1 MRHYNDVPLWQDVTP
16 AQWDNWKW
24 QLSHR
29 LRTLQDVEQVVDLC
43 PSERQ
48 GILEATGDFPLS
60 ITPYYASLMDADD
73 PMCPV
78 RRLAVP
84 TSHELNVAPEER
96 EDPLDEQAD
105 APVPLI
111 THRYPDRVL
120 FLITDMCS
128 MYCRHCTRRH
138 FTGEYGHAAPKPQ
151 IDRAIA
157 YIRDT
162 PAVRDV
168 LISGGDALLVGD
180 DWLEYVIS
188 RLRAIDHVEVIR
200 LGTRMPVV
208 CPQRI
213 TPELC
218 AMLRKYH
225 PIFLNTH
232 FNHPKE
238 ITPDAARACEMLA
251 DAGVPLGNQVVLLR
265 DLNDCPIVMRK
276 LMHECLKIRVR
287 PYYIYQCDLSPGL
300 SHFRTPISRGVE
312 IIEML
317 RGHTTGFAVPTFVVD
332 APGGGGK
339 IPIMPN
345 YVLSMTPERV
355 VLRNYEGVIC
365 TYTEPRYERREDPL
379 CPLCRTDH
387 SHLGGLGQLLYGD
400 RVSMEP
406 EGLERR
412 RRAHGG
418 HSHAREGVGALPVH
432 RAAEVAAGRD
442 RSGQNGHGPVATVG
456 SVADHGTGTARP
468 AGNGAFVPVEEL
480 SVLAGPTARQKQHEG
495 GST

>member
-1 MRHYNDVPLWQDVTP
+1 MRLYTDVPLWAAVT
-16 AQWDNWKW
+16 ADQWSNWKW

-29 LRTLQDVEQVVDLC
+29 LRSLDEIAQVVELTDVER
-43 PSERQ
+43 E
-48 GILEATGDFPLS
+48 GILRATGDFPLS
-60 ITPYYASLMDADD
+60 ITPYYASLMDPLDAG
-73 PMCPV
+73 CPV

-96 EDPLDEQAD
+96 DDPLDEQVD

-138 FTGEYGHAAPKPQ
+138 FTGEFGHAAPRPQ

-162 PAVRDV
+162 PEIRDV

-180 DWLEYVIS
+180 DWLEYVI
-188 RLRAIDHVEVIR
+188 RGLRAIPHVEVIR

-213 TPELC
+213 TPALC
-218 AMLRKYH
+218 AMLRRYH
-225 PIFLNTH
+225 PIYLNTH

-238 ITPDAARACEMLA
+238 ITAEAAAACAMLA

-265 DLNDCPIVMRK
+265 DLNDCPVVMK
-276 LMHECLKIRVR
+276 ALMHECIKIRVR

-300 SHFRTPISRGVE
+300 SHFRTPISRGIE
-312 IIEML
+312 IMEML
-317 RGHTTGFAVPTFVVD
+317 RGHTSGFAVPTFVVD

-339 IPIMPN
+339 IPVMPN
-345 YVLSMTPERV
+345 YVLSMSPERV

-365 TYTEPRYERREDPL
+365 SYAEPAAPPRRAGA
-379 CPLCRTDH
+379 CPLCQTDH
-387 SHLGGLGQLLYGD
+387 AQLGGIGELLYTQ
-400 RVSMEP
+400 RPALEP
-406 EGLERR
+406 QGLR
-412 RRAHGG
+412 RRARSRGG
-418 HSHAREGVGALPVH
+418 HSHALEGVAAMQGQSPPEAAATREGQA
-432 RAAEVAAGRD
+432 
-442 RSGQNGHGPVATVG
+442 
-456 SVADHGTGTARP
+456 
-468 AGNGAFVPVEEL
+468 GAFVPLEGLAVL
-480 SVLAGPTARQKQHEG
+480 SGAPGPRHE
-495 GST
+495 

>member
-1 MRHYNDVPLWQDVTP
+1 VRPYTDVPLWKDVTP
-16 AQWDNWKW
+16 EQWGNWKW

-29 LRTLQDVEQVVDLC
+29 LRTLEELEQVVELT
-43 PSERQ
+43 PEERE
-48 GILEATGDFPLS
+48 GVLRATSDFPLS
-60 ITPYYASLMDADD
+60 ITPYYASLMDPHD

-96 EDPLDEQAD
+96 MDPLDEEAD
-105 APVPLI
+105 APVPLV

-120 FLITDMCS
+120 LLITDMCS

-138 FTGEYGHAAPKPQ
+138 FTGEYGHAAPRPQ
-151 IDRAIA
+151 LDRAIA

-162 PAVRDV
+162 PEIRDV

-180 DWLEYVIS
+180 EWLEYVI
-188 RLRAIDHVEVIR
+188 RALRAIDHVEIIR

-218 AMLRKYH
+218 AMLRRYH
-225 PIFLNTH
+225 PIYLNTH

-238 ITPDAARACEMLA
+238 ITPEAARACEMLA

-265 DLNDCPIVMRK
+265 DLNDCPVVMKK

-300 SHFRTPISRGVE
+300 SHFRTPISRGLE
-312 IIEML
+312 IMEML

-339 IPIMPN
+339 IPVMPN

-365 TYTEPRYERREDPL
+365 SYTEPQYPRRADGP
-379 CPLCRTDH
+379 CPLCGTDH
-387 SHLGGLGQLLYGD
+387 RQLGGLGQLFYGAQT
-400 RVSMEP
+400 VLEP
-406 EGLERR
+406 AGLPRR
-412 RRAHGG
+412 QRAQGG
-418 HSHAREGVGALPVH
+418 HSHAREGVGAG
-432 RAAEVAAGRD
+432 RAKAVE
-442 RSGQNGHGPVATVG
+442 
-456 SVADHGTGTARP
+456 P
-468 AGNGAFVPVEEL
+468 AGETGPRPGPRGYPDGGAAFVPL
-480 SVLAGPTARQKQHEG
+480 GDMAVLAAPVAATRQGPDDGA
-495 GST
+495 

>member
-1 MRHYNDVPLWQDVTP
+1 MRLYHDVPLWRDVT
-16 AQWDNWKW
+16 AEQWNSWKW

-29 LRTLQDVEQVVDLC
+29 LRTLEEVGQLVSLTDE
-43 PSERQ
+43 ERD
-48 GILEATGDFPLS
+48 GIRLATRDFPLS
-60 ITPYYASLMDADD
+60 ITPYYAALMDADD
-73 PMCPV
+73 PSCPV

-84 TSHELNVAPEER
+84 TSHELNVGPEER

-138 FTGEYGHAAPKPQ
+138 FTGEFGHAAPKPQ

-180 DWLEYVIS
+180 EWLEYVIG
-188 RLRAIDHVEVIR
+188 RLRAISHVEIIR

-213 TPELC
+213 TDALC
-218 AMLRKYH
+218 AMLRRYH
-225 PIFLNTH
+225 PIYLNTH

-238 ITPDAARACEMLA
+238 ITPEAAAACERLA

-265 DLNDCPIVMRK
+265 DLNDCPVVMRS

-287 PYYIYQCDLSPGL
+287 PYYVYQCDLTPGL
-300 SHFRTPISRGVE
+300 AHFRTPISRGIE
-312 IIEML
+312 IMEML

-339 IPIMPN
+339 IPVMPN
-345 YVLSMTPERV
+345 YVLAATPEKI

-365 TYTEPRYERREDPL
+365 SYAEPDVPRRRGA
-379 CPLCRTDH
+379 CPVCHTDH
-387 SHLGGLGQLLYGD
+387 RHLGGLGELLYTD
-400 RVSMEP
+400 
-406 EGLERR
+406 
-412 RRAHGG
+412 RRAIEPAGLPRRLRARGG
-418 HSHAREGVGALPVH
+418 HSHALEGVGALNAQTRSRTEPPAPP
-432 RAAEVAAGRD
+432 RNGSQPAEAPAASFVALDAM
-442 RSGQNGHGPVATVG
+442 
-456 SVADHGTGTARP
+456 
-468 AGNGAFVPVEEL
+468 
-480 SVLAGPTARQKQHEG
+480 SVLSSPGPRRE
-495 GST
+495 

>member
-1 MRHYNDVPLWQDVTP
+1 MRHYNDVPLWRDVTP

-29 LRTLQDVEQVVDLC
+29 LRTLQDVEQVVELT

-48 GILEATGDFPLS
+48 GILEATSDFPLS
-60 ITPYYASLMDADD
+60 VTPYYASLMDPHD

-84 TSHELNVAPEER
+84 TSHELNIAPEER

-188 RLRAIDHVEVIR
+188 RLRAIEHVEVIR

-225 PIFLNTH
+225 PVFLNTH

-238 ITPDAARACEMLA
+238 ITPEAARACEMLA

-300 SHFRTPISRGVE
+300 SHFRTPISRGIE

-339 IPIMPN
+339 IPVMPN

-365 TYTEPRYERREDPL
+365 TYTEPRYERRDEPV

-412 RRAHGG
+412 RRSQGG
-418 HSHAREGVGALPVH
+418 HSHAKEGVGATAVH
-432 RAAEVAAGRD
+432 RTAEVAATRD
-442 RSGQNGHGPVATVG
+442 AAGPTAHLAGLNGL
-456 SVADHGTGTARP
+456 
-468 AGNGAFVPVEEL
+468 AGNGVAARSTGTDAFVPVDEL
-480 SVLAGPTARQKQHEG
+480 TVLAGPTAGQKHRDG
-495 GST
+495 GNT

>member
-1 MRHYNDVPLWQDVTP
+1 MRHYQEIPLWRDVAP
-16 AQWDNWKW
+16 EQWNNWKW
-24 QLSHR
+24 HLSHR
-29 LRTLQDVEQVVDLC
+29 LRTLEDIAQVVHLT
-43 PSERQ
+43 PEERE
-48 GILEATGDFPLS
+48 GIVRATSDFPLS
-60 ITPYYASLMDADD
+60 ITPYYASLMDPDD
-73 PMCPV
+73 PGCPV

-96 EDPLDEQAD
+96 DDPLDEQAD

-138 FTGEYGHAAPKPQ
+138 FTGEFGHAAPRPQ

-162 PAVRDV
+162 PQVRDV
-168 LISGGDALLVGD
+168 LLSGGDALLVGD
-180 DWLEYVIS
+180 DWLEYIIS
-188 RLRAIDHVEVIR
+188 RLRAIDHVEIIR

-218 AMLRKYH
+218 AMLRRHH
-225 PIFLNTH
+225 PVYLNTH

-238 ITPDAARACEMLA
+238 ITPEAAAACERLA

-265 DLNDCPIVMRK
+265 DLNDCPVVMKK
-276 LMHECLKIRVR
+276 LMHECLRIRVR

-300 SHFRTPISRGVE
+300 SHFRTSIRRGVE
-312 IIEML
+312 IMEML

-339 IPIMPN
+339 IPVMPN
-345 YVLSMTPERV
+345 YVLSMTEDKV
-355 VLRNYEGVIC
+355 ILRNYEGVIC
-365 TYTEPRYERREDPL
+365 AYTEPQHPRRDDHP
-379 CPLCRTDH
+379 CPLCATDH
-387 SHLGGLGQLLYGD
+387 SQLGGLGRLMYGGEAA
-400 RVSMEP
+400 MEP
-406 EGLERR
+406 RGLERR
-412 RRAHGG
+412 QRSVGG
-418 HSHAREGVGALPVH
+418 HSHALEGVGARHTGSSSVPGDP
-432 RAAEVAAGRD
+432 AAAP
-442 RSGQNGHGPVATVG
+442 QMP
-456 SVADHGTGTARP
+456 GT
-468 AGNGAFVPVEEL
+468 AFVPL
-480 SVLAGPTARQKQHEG
+480 GSLTPLGSGGPPDARPSG
-495 GST
+495 V

>member
-1 MRHYNDVPLWQDVTP
+1 MDPHDPL
-16 AQWDNWKW
+16 
-24 QLSHR
+24 
-29 LRTLQDVEQVVDLC
+29 
-43 PSERQ
+43 
-48 GILEATGDFPLS
+48 
-60 ITPYYASLMDADD
+60 
-73 PMCPV
+73 CPV

-96 EDPLDEQAD
+96 LDPLDEQAD

-138 FTGEYGHAAPKPQ
+138 FTGEFGHAAPKPQ

-188 RLRAIDHVEVIR
+188 RLRAIPHVEIIR

-213 TPELC
+213 TPELTD
-218 AMLRKYH
+218 MLHRYH
-225 PIFLNTH
+225 PIYLNTH
-232 FNHPKE
+232 FNHSKE
-238 ITPDAARACEMLA
+238 ITPEAAEACGRLA

-265 DLNDCPIVMRK
+265 DLNDCPIVMK
-276 LMHECLKIRVR
+276 QLMHDCLRIRVR
-287 PYYIYQCDLSPGL
+287 PYYIYQCDLTPGL
-300 SHFRTPISRGVE
+300 SHFRTPVSRGIE
-312 IIEML
+312 IMEML

-339 IPIMPN
+339 IPVMPN
-345 YVLSMTPERV
+345 YVIAMTPEKV
-355 VLRNYEGVIC
+355 ILRNYEGVIC
-365 TYTEPRYERREDPL
+365 SYAEPTAPQRPEGD
-379 CPLCRTDH
+379 CPLCHTDH
-387 SHLGGLGQLLYGD
+387 RQLEGVGGLLYGA
-400 RVSMEP
+400 RRTIEP
-406 EGLERR
+406 ADLPRR
-412 RRAHGG
+412 QRAQGG
-418 HSHAREGVGALPVH
+418 HSHALEGVGARHTEPASGG
-432 RAAEVAAGRD
+432 AAP
-442 RSGQNGHGPVATVG
+442 H
-456 SVADHGTGTARP
+456 
-468 AGNGAFVPVEEL
+468 AFVSADAVP
-480 SVLAGPTARQKQHEG
+480 VLAGRRPPERG
-495 GST
+495 RP

>member
-1 MRHYNDVPLWQDVTP
+1 MRPYIDVPLWKDVAP
-16 AQWDNWKW
+16 EQWANWKW

-29 LRTLQDVEQVVDLC
+29 LRTLAELEQVVELTAE
-43 PSERQ
+43 ERE
-48 GILEATGDFPLS
+48 GILRATADFPLS
-60 ITPYYASLMDADD
+60 ITPYYASLMDPED

-84 TSHELNVAPEER
+84 TSHELNVAAEER
-96 EDPLDEQAD
+96 LDPLDEQAD

-138 FTGEYGHAAPKPQ
+138 FTGEYGHAAPRPQ
-151 IDRAIA
+151 IDRALA

-188 RLRAIDHVEVIR
+188 SLRRMPNVEVIR

-218 AMLRKYH
+218 AMLRRHH
-225 PIFLNTH
+225 PVYLNTH

-238 ITPDAARACEMLA
+238 ITPEAARACEMLA

-265 DLNDCPIVMRK
+265 DLNDCPVVMKK

-287 PYYIYQCDLSPGL
+287 PYYVYQCDLSPGL
-300 SHFRTPISRGVE
+300 SHFRTPISRGLE
-312 IIEML
+312 IMEML

-339 IPIMPN
+339 IPVMPN

-355 VLRNYEGVIC
+355 LLRNYEGVVC
-365 TYTEPRYERREDPL
+365 AYTEPEHTRRPDGPCAL
-379 CPLCRTDH
+379 CGTDH
-387 SHLGGLGQLLYGD
+387 RQLGGLGQLLYGS
-400 RVSMEP
+400 RVTLEP
-406 EGLERR
+406 ADLERR
-412 RRAHGG
+412 RRAQGG
-418 HSHAREGVGALPVH
+418 HSHAREGVATSPRPAAE
-432 RAAEVAAGRD
+432 RAADRGGAAQRSDRASFVPADGLAVLAAR
-442 RSGQNGHGPVATVG
+442 RSG
-456 SVADHGTGTARP
+456 
-468 AGNGAFVPVEEL
+468 
-480 SVLAGPTARQKQHEG
+480 AGPG
-495 GST
+495 

>member
-1 MRHYNDVPLWQDVTP
+1 MRHYQEMPLWRDVVP
-16 AQWDNWKW
+16 EQWNNWKW

-29 LRTLQDVEQVVDLC
+29 LRTLEDIAQVVDLT
-43 PSERQ
+43 SEERD
-48 GILEATGDFPLS
+48 GILHATSDFPLS
-60 ITPYYASLMDADD
+60 ITPYYASLMD
-73 PMCPV
+73 PGNPNCPV

-84 TSHELNVAPEER
+84 TSHELNIAAEER
-96 EDPLDEQAD
+96 DDPLDEQAD

-138 FTGEYGHAAPKPQ
+138 FTGEFGHAAPKPQ

-162 PAVRDV
+162 PEVRDV
-168 LISGGDALLVGD
+168 LLSGGDALLVGD
-180 DWLEYVIS
+180 DWLEYIIS
-188 RLRAIDHVEVIR
+188 RLRAIEHVEIIR

-208 CPQRI
+208 CPQRV

-218 AMLRKYH
+218 AMLRRYH
-225 PIFLNTH
+225 PIYMNTH

-238 ITPDAARACEMLA
+238 ITPVAAQACGRLA

-265 DLNDCPIVMRK
+265 DLNDCPVVMKK
-276 LMHECLKIRVR
+276 LMHECLRIRVR
-287 PYYIYQCDLSPGL
+287 PYYVYQCDLSPGL
-300 SHFRTPISRGVE
+300 SHFRTSIRRGIE

-339 IPIMPN
+339 IPLMPN
-345 YVLSMTPERV
+345 YVLSMTEDKV
-355 VLRNYEGVIC
+355 ILRNYEGVIC
-365 TYTEPRYERREDPL
+365 AYTEPQYPRRDDHP
-379 CPLCRTDH
+379 CPLCATDH
-387 SHLGGLGQLLYGD
+387 SQLGGLGRLMYGD
-400 RVSMEP
+400 ESALEP
-406 EGLERR
+406 AVPERR

-418 HSHAREGVGALPVH
+418 HSHALEGVGARHAQPVSPSPADTE
-432 RAAEVAAGRD
+432 AAQPA
-442 RSGQNGHGPVATVG
+442 GPVA
-456 SVADHGTGTARP
+456 SP
-468 AGNGAFVPVEEL
+468 AGAAFISLDSLPPVGGVPA
-480 SVLAGPTARQKQHEG
+480 STRQAP
-495 GST
+495 

>member
-1 MRHYNDVPLWQDVTP
+1 MRLYTDVPLWREVTP
-16 AQWDNWKW
+16 DQWNNWKW

-29 LRTLQDVEQVVDLC
+29 LRTLDEVAQVVNLTQEEC
-43 PSERQ
+43 E
-48 GILEATGDFPLS
+48 GIRRATGDFPLS
-60 ITPYYASLMDADD
+60 ITPYYASLMDPED

-96 EDPLDEQAD
+96 ADPLDEQAD

-138 FTGEYGHAAPKPQ
+138 FTGEFGHAAPRPQ

-168 LISGGDALLVGD
+168 LVSGGDALLVGD

-188 RLRAIDHVEVIR
+188 RLRAIPHVEIIR

-213 TPELC
+213 TENLA
-218 AMLRKYH
+218 AMLRRYH
-225 PIFLNTH
+225 PIYLNTH

-238 ITPDAARACEMLA
+238 ITPEAEEACARLA

-265 DLNDCPIVMRK
+265 DLNDCPVVMK
-276 LMHECLKIRVR
+276 QLMHACLRIRVR
-287 PYYIYQCDLSPGL
+287 PYYIYQCDLTPGL
-300 SHFRTPISRGVE
+300 SHFRTPVSRGIE
-312 IIEML
+312 IMEML

-339 IPIMPN
+339 IPVMPN
-345 YVLSMTPERV
+345 YVVSMTPEKV
-355 VLRNYEGVIC
+355 ILRNYEGVLC
-365 TYTEPRYERREDPL
+365 SYTEPAAPQRAEGE
-379 CPLCRTDH
+379 CPLCHTDH
-387 SHLGGLGQLLYGD
+387 RQMEGLGELLYGG
-400 RVSMEP
+400 RRTMEP
-406 EGLERR
+406 ADLPRR
-412 RRAHGG
+412 LRSRGG
-418 HSHAREGVGALPVH
+418 HSHALEGVGAGH
-432 RAAEVAAGRD
+432 GREGAAGGPAPPSSEPATFVSLD
-442 RSGQNGHGPVATVG
+442 AMPVLSGGRGAE
-456 SVADHGTGTARP
+456 RP
-468 AGNGAFVPVEEL
+468 AD
-480 SVLAGPTARQKQHEG
+480 
-495 GST
+495 

>member
-1 MRHYNDVPLWQDVTP
+1 MRLYSDVPLWADVT
-16 AQWDNWKW
+16 AEQWGNWKW

-29 LRTLQDVEQVVDLC
+29 LRTLDDVARVVSLT
-43 PSERQ
+43 PVERE
-48 GILEATGDFPLS
+48 GILHATGDFPLS
-60 ITPYYASLMDADD
+60 ITPYYAALMDPYD

-96 EDPLDEQAD
+96 DDPLDEQAD

-138 FTGEYGHAAPKPQ
+138 FTGEFGHAAPKPQ

-157 YIRDT
+157 YIRET

-188 RLRAIDHVEVIR
+188 RLRAIEHVEVIR

-218 AMLRKYH
+218 ALLHRYH
-225 PIFLNTH
+225 PIYLNTH
-232 FNHPKE
+232 FNHPRE
-238 ITPDAARACEMLA
+238 ITPEAAAACAMLA

-265 DLNDCPIVMRK
+265 DLNDCPVVMKR
-276 LMHECLKIRVR
+276 LMQECLKIRVR
-287 PYYIYQCDLSPGL
+287 PYYVYQCDLSPGL
-300 SHFRTPISRGVE
+300 SHFRTPISRGIE
-312 IIEML
+312 IMEML

-339 IPIMPN
+339 IPVMPN

-365 TYTEPRYERREDPL
+365 AYTEPDAPRRGDAL
-379 CPLCRTDH
+379 CPLCQTDH
-387 SHLGGLGQLLYGD
+387 RQLGGLGQLFYGE
-400 RVSMEP
+400 RRALEP

-412 RRAHGG
+412 QRSHGG
-418 HSHAREGVGALPVH
+418 HSHALEGVGAM
-432 RAAEVAAGRD
+432 RAAQRAEAAAAGE
-442 RSGQNGHGPVATVG
+442 GAAAAAPQ
-456 SVADHGTGTARP
+456 
-468 AGNGAFVPVEEL
+468 GNFVPL
-480 SVLAGPTARQKQHEG
+480 DGLAVLAGRPAAEKG
-495 GST
+495 IG